1 MGGGQQN
8 TVSGFTSSVVGGQGN
23 QVNACHSNITS
34 GLQNIVQSNFS
45 IIGSGS
51 GNTINNQFGGIL
63 GGCSNVINNDCSFIV
78 GYGITTAC
86 PNTTYVNCLNIVSLP
101 TEASLP
107 LPTGTLYRCTSDNS
121 IYSVP

>member
-1 MGGGQQN
+1 MLIAWIAPSIGGGFLN
-8 TVSGFTSSVVGGQGN
+8 TASGYRSTIVGGGGSCDALSNKTVGN
-23 QVNACHSNITS
+23 RS
-34 GLQNIVQSNFS
+34 
-45 IIGSGS
+45 
-51 GNTINNQFGGIL
+51 GIL
-63 GGCSNVINNDCSFIV
+63 GGFSNIVLHDCSFIV
-78 GYGITTAC
+78 GQSITTSC